1 MNMSRR
7 SRRISWVFIFFVSSV
22 FAQLAPGN
30 SLDKGKLFD
39 ISLKKTGPYF
49 SLQRGRYTVPEIGV
63 ERQWKQIKIKTAKTH
78 SFHMGFNYNFK
89 YNVLGYDIGYWI
101 KPSRIGLT
109 YGLNLV
115 MRTDFDETRVG
126 FAPVIGYKLFG
137 FHLQTGYNFL
147 TRPID
152 FTQTNTFFIS
162 LRFTLIND
170 RDVDV
175 DRKKGSLFKKK

>member
-7 SRRISWVFIFFVSSV
+7 SRRISWVFIFFVGSA
-22 FAQLAPGN
+22 FGQLAPDN
-30 SLDKGKLFD
+30 SFSKGKLFD

-49 SLQRGRYTVPEIGV
+49 SLQRGKYTVPEIGV
-63 ERQWKQIKIKTAKTH
+63 ERQCKQIKYKTENTYH
-78 SFHMGFNYNFK
+78 LSMEFNLNFK

-109 YGLNLV
+109 YGLNMV
-115 MRTDFDETRVG
+115 MRTDFDETRIG

-147 TRPID
+147 TRPVN